1 MLVFSRIDE
10 GGRGRRPGERDMTDE
25 RKCARCGAVNAAEA
39 RFCSSCGAPLV
50 AAAPPPPPPP
60 PSSASF
66 SSSRAS
72 GFASGPARTLTVAMD
87 PAQAF
92 AAFQQAGIALG
103 GAVAEDAPPNRIKFS
118 IPYKDRWTT
127 IGFTVKLDC
136 EVQIAPDPA
145 GARVTV
151 STGLNLTSA
160 IPVFLIY
167 VAIGLLLIGYGFVLG
182 VAIDVWVFYKLNGET
197 SEKATAALIER
208 ATAAAAG

>member
-1 MLVFSRIDE
+1 MA
-10 GGRGRRPGERDMTDE
+10 DE

-50 AAAPPPPPPP
+50 AAAAPAHLPPATL
-60 PSSASF
+60 SAIF
-66 SSSRAS
+66 SSSRSS
-72 GFASGPARTLTVAMD
+72 GFGSGPAQTLTIAMD

-103 GAVAEDAPPNRIKFS
+103 GAVVEDAPPNRIKFS
-118 IPYKDRWTT
+118 IPYKDSWTT
-127 IGFTVKLDC
+127 IGFKVKLDC

-145 GARVTV
+145 GSRVTV
-151 STGLNLTSA
+151 STGLNLASA
-160 IPVFLIY
+160 IPVFLVYI
-167 VAIGLLLIGYGFVLG
+167 VGGLAFFGYGLILG
-182 VAIDVWVFYKLNGET
+182 VVIDVWVYYKLNGEA